1 MNIEPLLAVTRRL
14 AAPVDLTTM
23 LQEVVAAA
31 TEVLEAE
38 RGSVWLYDRAAHE
51 LVLQVSTG
59 LQPVRVPADTGIVG
73 SCARERQVI
82 NVRDCYADPRFNP
95 AMDRKTHYRTRC
107 MLTLPLVDYKDVL
120 VGVLQVLNKKDGVF
134 DEADESLAT
143 SLAAQCAVALQRA
156 RMIEELVDSEK
167 MRHEIEMA
175 REVQTATLPAA
186 MPAIE
191 GYDVFGMSRPA
202 DRTGGDTFDVSR
214 VPAGV
219 VLVLGDATGHGL
231 APALHITQMH
241 AMLRMAMRLGAD
253 IDAAVLHLNN
263 QLGQV
268 MPDDRFITA
277 FIGLLDPE
285 SHLLRYH
292 SAGQAPILHFSS
304 DQGECRTYR
313 PTTFPLGA
321 MPAASVREAV
331 KMSFAPGDILVLIS
345 DGVYEYANDDKEMFG
360 EKRVAAIVA
369 ANRFA
374 SARELTDQVLA
385 ALAQFAGDVPQEDDI
400 TLLFVKRELPT
411 SGRCFVRSF
420 DSIPATVDFR
430 REFFSANGIPDS
442 LAYPV
447 DFTIEELFTNMV
459 KYGNMSR
466 EDIRIELRGAGQ
478 GIEVVLVDP
487 GADRFD
493 VTEAPDVDVSRG
505 AAERRPGG
513 LGLHLIRR
521 MVDSIMYEYVAPTRT
536 GRTSFRKLAVRDGG
550 PLPRT

>member
-1 MNIEPLLAVTRRL
+1 MNIEPFLVLTRRL

-23 LQEVVAAA
+23 LEEVVGAA
-31 TEVLEAE
+31 TEMLDAE
-38 RGSVWLYDRAAHE
+38 RGSVWLYDRAADE
-51 LVLQVSTG
+51 LVLHVSTG
-59 LQPVRVPADTGIVG
+59 LNQVRVRADSGIVG
-73 SCARERQVI
+73 SCARGRQVI
-82 NVRDCYADPRFNP
+82 NVRDCYADPRFDP
-95 AMDRKTHYRTRC
+95 SMDRKTHYHTRC
-107 MLTLPLVDYKDVL
+107 MLTLPLVDHHDVL

-156 RMIEELVDSEK
+156 RMIEELIDGEK
-167 MRHEIEMA
+167 MRREIEMA
-175 REVQTATLPAA
+175 REVQTGTLPAT
-186 MPAIE
+186 MPQIE

-231 APALHITQMH
+231 APALHVTQMH

-253 IDAAVLHLNN
+253 IDDTVLHLNN
-263 QLGQV
+263 QLGDV

-277 FIGLLDPE
+277 FIGVLDPE
-285 SHLLRYH
+285 THVLRYH
-292 SAGQAPILHFSS
+292 SAGQAPILHFSFA
-304 DQGECRTYR
+304 QGECRTYG

-321 MPAASVREAV
+321 MPAAAVRDAV
-331 KMSFAPGDILVLIS
+331 KMTLAPGDILVLIS
-345 DGVYEYANDDKEMFG
+345 DGVYEYANSEQEMFG
-360 EKRVAAIVA
+360 EERVAAIVA

-374 SARELTDQVLA
+374 GARELTDKVLA
-385 ALAQFAGDVPQEDDI
+385 AVAQFAGDVPQEDDI
-400 TLLFVKRELPT
+400 TLLFVKRDMP
-411 SGRCFVRSF
+411 SQARWFRRSF

-430 REFFSANGIPDS
+430 QEFFAANGIADS

-459 KYGNMSR
+459 KYGNMSSD
-466 EDIRIELRGAGQ
+466 DIRIELHGSGP
-478 GIEVVLVDP
+478 GVEVVLVDP

-521 MVDSIMYEYVAPTRT
+521 MVDSIDYEYDAPSRT
-536 GRTSFRKLAVRDGG
+536 GRTRFRKTAC
-550 PLPRT
+550 

>member
-1 MNIEPLLAVTRRL
+1 MKIEPLLAVTRRL

-23 LQEVVAAA
+23 LQEVIGAA
-31 TEVLEAE
+31 TEMLDAE

-59 LQPVRVPADTGIVG
+59 LQQVRVPADSGIVG
-73 SCARERQVI
+73 SCAQGRQVI

-95 AMDRKTHYRTRC
+95 GMDRKTHYHTRC
-107 MLTLPLVDYKDVL
+107 MLTLPLVDHKDVL
-120 VGVLQVLNKKDGVF
+120 VGVLQVLNKRDGVF
-134 DEADESLAT
+134 DDEDESLAT

-175 REVQTATLPAA
+175 REVQTGTLPAT
-186 MPAIE
+186 MPTIE
-191 GYDVFGMSRPA
+191 GYDVYGMSRPA

-214 VPAGV
+214 VEAGV

-263 QLGQV
+263 QLGEV

-277 FIGLLDPE
+277 FIGVLDPKA
-285 SHLLRYH
+285 HVLRYH
-292 SAGQAPILHFSS
+292 SAGQGPILHFSS
-304 DQGECRTYR
+304 AQGECKTYR

-321 MPAASVREAV
+321 MPAPSVREAV
-331 KMSFAPGDILVLIS
+331 KMALEPGDILVLIS
-345 DGVYEYANDDKEMFG
+345 DGVYEYTNHEQEMFG
-360 EKRVAAIVA
+360 EERVAAVVA

-374 SARELTDQVLA
+374 SARELTENVLA
-385 ALAQFAGDVPQEDDI
+385 ALAHFAGDVPQEDDI
-400 TLLFVKRELPT
+400 TLLFAKRDMT
-411 SGRCFVRSF
+411 SWTKWFPRSF
-420 DSIPATVDFR
+420 DSIAATVQFR
-430 REFFSANGIPDS
+430 GEFFAANGIPDS
-442 LAYPV
+442 LAYAV
-447 DFTIEELFTNMV
+447 DFTVEELFTNMV
-459 KYGNMSR
+459 KYGNMSSD
-466 EDIRIELRGAGQ
+466 DIGIELRGAGQ
-478 GIEVVLVDP
+478 GVEVVLVDP

-505 AAERRPGG
+505 ADERRPGG

-521 MVDSIMYEYVAPTRT
+521 MVDSIKYEYDAPTRT
-536 GRTSFRKLAVRDGG
+536 GRTSFRKTAC
-550 PLPRT
+550 